1 MNRSITSFFSS
12 EQIKWSSPNS
22 SFCTKK
28 RSSPK
33 LEQFFPPNSG
43 EDQRKKRSSPELE
56 QFKQKFPQTAQ
67 HAHPNFPYPCSSFKV
82 VAFFGNQPRPWRKVD
97 QIVAMTFFW
106 RSTENLVKTRPAQKF
121 WSLHKQ
127 ILPPLEQCSSCG
139 TDMWVKTTC
148 ASRHWQL
155 LMIFQTS
162 CTYLFNCFF
171 GRFAK
176 WQIFLTVVGNHL
188 HSNSLLSFA

>member
-1 MNRSITSFFSS
+1 MSKLSGLHQILRSAPKKGLHQNWNSFFP
-12 EQIKWSSPNS
+12 QIQVKTKEKKGLHQNWNS
-22 SFCTKK
+22 LNK
-28 RSSPK
+28 
-33 LEQFFPPNSG
+33 NS
-43 EDQRKKRSSPELE
+43 
-56 QFKQKFPQTAQ
+56 PQTAQ